1 MIWIGYMR
9 ISVADGVQIVIL
21 HVNI

>member
-9 ISVADGVQIVIL
+9 ISVADGVQIS
-21 HVNI
+21 HFTC